1 MTDYV
6 ADPKICAACS
16 LREQCTR
23 GKKLGRSVAR
33 HWKEDELIAAQK
45 EAHTPRAF
53 AARRRRRHLMEG
65 SFAQAANRH
74 HFKRSRWRRLWRQQ
88 IQDWLIA
95 AVQNIVIL
103 GREQSAGVVARRP
116 KPVRPRRAARANSF
130 GLRQRPA
137 LARIA
142 APPCRYH
149 QNRPFLAPSR
159 AHHYTTSILR
169 NSFGQQ
175 ALEV

>member
-6 ADPKICAACS
+6 ADPKICAECS

-45 EAHTPRAF
+45 EAHTPQAF

-74 HFKRSRWRRLWRQQ
+74 HFKRARWRRLWRQQ
-88 IQDWLIA
+88 IQDWIIA
-95 AVQNIVIL
+95 AVQNIAIL
-103 GREQSAGVVARRP
+103 GREQGAGVAARHR
-116 KPVRPRRAARANSF
+116 KPVGPARMGSFVRSRRLVLAANRRVSNLHSRGFPVQAS
-130 GLRQRPA
+130 GRITYYLPLV
-137 LARIA
+137 LAG
-142 APPCRYH
+142 
-149 QNRPFLAPSR
+149 NV
-159 AHHYTTSILR
+159 
-169 NSFGQQ
+169 GQQ
-175 ALEV
+175 ALKV